1 MLQYVVDSDLDENT
15 DCHPE
20 IYPNLIRQFDLLT
33 EFINGPCLDNQ
44 NLLLANFSEADLD
57 LIILL
62 IKKDRKSFESPLN
75 QLQTRA
81 VTFLIAFTEGNN
93 KEVIE
98 FIGARLDPNQIFKHM
113 ISLVKELYIRT
124 KYVTPSEIQKLEK
137 TMKADSA
144 QLKLQ
149 KRDPRQG
156 ETRWRQKKYNKNF
169 LQLNENPPKLPMGAN
184 LYQTEP
190 LVTGRS
196 ENEDSGLMIRRS
208 SFFYSNKT
216 KPALGR
222 PGTMSPDKVQDSGLG
237 SSYNSQ
243 QEKHG

>member
-1 MLQYVVDSDLDENT
+1 MLQYVVDSDLDETT
-15 DCHPE
+15 DAHPE

-62 IKKDRKSFESPLN
+62 VKKDRKSFESPLN

-124 KYVTPSEIQKLEK
+124 KYVTPSEIRNLEK
-137 TMKADSA
+137 NMRADPEL
-144 QLKLQ
+144 LKLQ

-169 LQLNENPPKLPMGAN
+169 LQLNEDPQKPSIGSEA
-184 LYQTEP
+184 YHTEP
-190 LVTGRS
+190 LVTNRS
-196 ENEDSGLMIRRS
+196 GEEDSGLMIKKS
-208 SFFYSNKT
+208 KFG
-216 KPALGR
+216 LGR
-222 PGTMSPDKVQDSGLG
+222 PGTMSPDKARDSGLG
-237 SSYNSQ
+237 SDTDSR
-243 QEKHG
+243 QEDDG